1 MSDYIGLII
10 MVFVVM
16 LPIIILANSLNKINN

>member
-1 MSDYIGLII
+1 MSDYIGLIV

-16 LPIIILANSLNKINN
+16 FPIIILANSLNKINN